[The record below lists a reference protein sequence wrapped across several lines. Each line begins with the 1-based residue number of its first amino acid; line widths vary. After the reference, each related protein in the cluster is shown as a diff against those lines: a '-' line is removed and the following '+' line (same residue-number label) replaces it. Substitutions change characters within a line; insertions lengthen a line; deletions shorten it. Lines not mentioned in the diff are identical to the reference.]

1 MSPIDIAP
9 GEDLL
14 WMQVARKLIG
24 TKEVSGPKHNP
35 LILSFFRSTSLQA
48 SADEVP
54 WCAAFVGHCL
64 QAAGV
69 KPSGRANAR
78 SYLTWGE
85 HLAQPVIG
93 CVAVLARGDNPAQG
107 HVGFYVRSK
116 PGAVPRI
123 VLLGGNQ
130 GNQVCEAT
138 YAADRVLEYRWPT
151 GYPLPATGV

>member
-14 WMQVARKLIG
+14 WMHVARELVG
-24 TKEVSGPKHNP
+24 TKEVAGPKHNP
-35 LILSFFRSTSLQA
+35 LIVDFFRSTSLQA

-64 QAAGV
+64 KSAGV
-69 KPSGRANAR
+69 KPSGRASAR

-85 HLAQPVIG
+85 HLTKPVFG
-93 CVAVLARGDNPAQG
+93 CVAVLQRGDNPAQG
-107 HVGFYVRSK
+107 HVGFYVRTK
-116 PGAVPRI
+116 PGSVGRV

-130 GNQVCEAT
+130 GNAVCEAT
-138 YAADRVLEYRWPT
+138 YPADRVLEYRWPT
-151 GYPLPATGV
+151 GYPLPASGG

>member
-1 MSPIDIAP
+1 MMPSDPSHDV
-9 GEDLL
+9 L
-14 WMQVARKLIG
+14 WMHVAAKLVG
-24 TKEVSGPKHNP
+24 TKEIGGAKHNP
-35 LILSFFRSTSLQA
+35 LILSFFRSTNLSA

-64 QAAGV
+64 NAAGV
-69 KPSGRANAR
+69 RPSGRANAR

-85 HLAQPVIG
+85 QLAAPVFG

-107 HVGFYVRSK
+107 HVAFYVRSK
-116 PGAVPRI
+116 PGRI

-138 YAADRVLEYRWPT
+138 YPADRVLSYRWPT
-151 GYPLPATGV
+151 GYPLPASGV